1 MAKCPAARLN
11 QLYRKSQVLHNRGSN
26 KLTFSPLIGE
36 RIYMKNEFNGIK
48 AVSGD
53 AIVVGKVSSW
63 RRGKEFESY
72 YYNHHT
78 KPIILRDFGTVIL
91 D

>member
-1 MAKCPAARLN
+1 
-11 QLYRKSQVLHNRGSN
+11 
-26 KLTFSPLIGE
+26 
-36 RIYMKNEFNGIK
+36 MKNEFNGIK

-63 RRGKEFESY
+63 RRGNEFESY